1 MPTGEFGALLRRAR
15 IAAGMSQEALAET
28 AGLSS
33 DAVAALER
41 GRRRRPRL
49 ATVSALADAL
59 ELSPAERT
67 AFTLA
72 AHDQERPA
80 PPTHDAGQPVGGTG
94 GAAPRDPAGRAG
106 LVGRDRELAELAALL
121 APAGPARL
129 VTLVGPGGVGK
140 TELARAL
147 VARLVAPTVPAPGEP
162 DRAHDALFVDVSALT
177 DLALAVEA
185 VAAATGVTGAGAD
198 PDAVV
203 RGLAGQPRP
212 RVLVLD
218 GAERVAGLG
227 GFLGAAVAAAPRLTV
242 LVTSRTPL
250 RAPEERR
257 YPVRPLD
264 TAAAM
269 ELFVDRARAVSAD
282 FTLGG
287 ADAGTLATL
296 CQRLGGLPLAVE
308 LAAAQTSLLPVPALL
323 ERMDRS
329 LQVLVTAAPV
339 PDRHRSLRATLDWS
353 HDLLDPTARRLFG
366 ALSVFHGG
374 CTIDA
379 AERVCGGALPA
390 GADLLGALSALV
402 DSGMLARTGTAEPRL
417 TMLDTVHE
425 YARDRLDAGDG
436 ERLRDRHLGYFLDL
450 AERHSGEL
458 SAGDQA
464 RRLAVLEADHDN
476 LRAALERA
484 ADRPGGDA
492 LRLALALW
500 PFWYLRGHLAEGRRQ
515 LDRALRSGAGEFPAR
530 AEALR
535 ALAVLAF
542 AQGDLGDAAGRAEQA
557 AALFRAAGDRTG
569 VAHTLNILGN
579 VARDRGEHSAAAGH
593 YDRSLALYQEQG
605 RTDGVAAVLNNLGT
619 TAYYQRDLDGARH
632 YHERSLRLRQR
643 AGDTRGVAN
652 CLDGLALVARES
664 GDLPSAL
671 AYGRQALALREELG
685 DRHGTAVVLLALAAT
700 ARANGQPEVAAEHA
714 RRALETGRTV
724 DDPWITITALAT
736 LAGAAADT
744 RDWQRAA
751 GLAGAAALHRE
762 RTGVTQPPADAAQL
776 TRDEAAARAALG
788 DAAYTCAWNLGRSTP
803 PSP

>member
-1 MPTGEFGALLRRAR
+1 VL
-15 IAAGMSQEALAET
+15 
-28 AGLSS
+28 
-33 DAVAALER
+33 
-41 GRRRRPRL
+41 
-49 ATVSALADAL
+49 
-59 ELSPAERT
+59 
-67 AFTLA
+67 
-72 AHDQERPA
+72 
-80 PPTHDAGQPVGGTG
+80 
-94 GAAPRDPAGRAG
+94 
-106 LVGRDRELAELAALL
+106 
-121 APAGPARL
+121 ARL
-129 VTLVGPGGVGK
+129 VT
-140 TELARAL
+140 
-147 VARLVAPTVPAPGEP
+147 PTVPAPGEP
-162 DRAHDALFVDVSALT
+162 GPAQDALFVDLSTLT
-177 DLALAVEA
+177 DPALAVEA
-185 VAAATGVTGAGAD
+185 IAAATGMSGAGG
-198 PDAVV
+198 DARAVA
-203 RGLAGQPRP
+203 RGLARP
-212 RVLVLD
+212 GRSRLLVLD
-218 GAERVAGLG
+218 GAERVAGLD
-227 GFLGAAVAAAPRLTV
+227 GFLAEAAAVPGLTV

-257 YPVRPLD
+257 YSVRPLD

-269 ELFVDRARAVSAD
+269 ALFVDRARSVSAD
-282 FTLGG
+282 FALGG
-287 ADAGTLATL
+287 ADAGTLETL

-353 HDLLDPTARRLFG
+353 HDLLDPAARRMFG

-379 AERVCGGALPA
+379 AERVCGGLLPA

-402 DSGMLARTGTAEPRL
+402 DSGMLARTGTVEPRL

-425 YARDRLDAGDG
+425 YARDRLDAGGDG
-436 ERLRDRHLGYFLDL
+436 ERLRDRHLGYFLEL

-500 PFWYLRGHLAEGRRQ
+500 PFWYLRGHLAEGRRA
-515 LDRALRSGAGEFPAR
+515 LDRALRSGAGAFPAR

-569 VAHTLNILGN
+569 VAHTLNSLGN

-700 ARANGQPEVAAEHA
+700 ARADGQPEVAAEHA
-714 RRALETGRTV
+714 RQALETGRTV

-744 RDWQRAA
+744 RDWPRAA
-751 GLAGAAALHRE
+751 GLAGAAALPRA
-762 RTGVTQPPADAAQL
+762 RTGVNQPPTDAAQL
-776 TRDEAAARAALG
+776 ARDEAAARAALG
-788 DAAYTCAWNLGRSTP
+788 DAAYTCAWDLGRSTP
-803 PSP
+803 PFP